1 MQMAAFLLCPHM
13 VKRECSGVP
22 FSSYKGTVPIGLGL
36 QFYDL
41 I

>member
-22 FSSYKGTVPIGLGL
+22 FCSYKGTVPIGLGL